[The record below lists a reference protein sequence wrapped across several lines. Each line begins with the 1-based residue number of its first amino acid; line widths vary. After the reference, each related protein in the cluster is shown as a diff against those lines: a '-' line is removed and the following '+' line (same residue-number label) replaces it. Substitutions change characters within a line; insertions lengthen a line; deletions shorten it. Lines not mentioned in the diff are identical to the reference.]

1 LFIFFIT
8 HILRLQFKR
17 KGIEILMSN
26 VKQGLSR
33 KLLARVLSVYFV
45 LTLIV
50 TAGQVFTEYLNAK
63 SHIEDELKTLKNT
76 FSTSLT
82 RAIWE
87 LNTPQAK
94 SIAVGLMELPIVE
107 GVQIRDEN
115 SNYIADLGR
124 TSKLVSEAITKGVV
138 RDHAGGTFGY
148 SFPLIFEF
156 SGRTSLVGDV
166 TLYSSSAIIFSRI
179 EVGILFL
186 IGNAIV
192 KTAFL
197 VFLFMSAFRS
207 MLTNPLNELTQQIT
221 DFNLDD
227 PESSKLDLSI
237 TEDNELKVLETSYNK
252 LIDEMIEFQSKLA
265 GTQSELKQANQ
276 RLDDQNISLEEEVAK
291 KTATLSRIMLDL
303 EQQKDELLIN
313 QRELRQENENRQFV
327 EDELRKRNTELAT
340 SMETIQMAK
349 DQLVESERMASLG
362 GLVAG
367 IAHDVNTPLGVSVT
381 ATSFL
386 KDRVQKLQSAY
397 DDKKLTGSTMTS
409 FLSEAQQTITLL
421 TNNLN
426 RASDLISSFKQVA
439 VDQTSEAE
447 REINVSEYLTE
458 VVQSLAPNFKKT
470 QHTIDIHCPD
480 DLSIKCAP
488 GVLAQILINMIMNSL
503 IHGFEDKPK
512 GAIRLDIFERD
523 GNLIIDYSDDGR
535 GLDEGTLALHF
546 DAFFTTRR
554 GKGGSGLGTHIMYNL
569 ITQTLGGS
577 IEAFS
582 QPNEGLQYKIR
593 IPV

>member
-1 LFIFFIT
+1 
-8 HILRLQFKR
+8 
-17 KGIEILMSN
+17 
-26 VKQGLSR
+26 
-33 KLLARVLSVYFV
+33 
-45 LTLIV
+45 
-50 TAGQVFTEYLNAK
+50 
-63 SHIEDELKTLKNT
+63 
-76 FSTSLT
+76 
-82 RAIWE
+82 
-87 LNTPQAK
+87 
-94 SIAVGLMELPIVE
+94 
-107 GVQIRDEN
+107 
-115 SNYIADLGR
+115 
-124 TSKLVSEAITKGVV
+124 
-138 RDHAGGTFGY
+138 
-148 SFPLIFEF
+148 
-156 SGRTSLVGDV
+156 
-166 TLYSSSAIIFSRI
+166 
-179 EVGILFL
+179 
-186 IGNAIV
+186 
-192 KTAFL
+192 
-197 VFLFMSAFRS
+197 MSAFRT

-237 TEDNELKVLETSYNK
+237 DEDNELKVLETSYNK
-252 LIDEMIEFQSKLA
+252 LIDEMIEFQSRLA
-265 GTQSELKQANQ
+265 GSQHELQKANL

-313 QRELRQENENRQFV
+313 QRELRQENENRQFI

-386 KDRVQKLQSAY
+386 HDRVKKLQSAY
-397 DDKKLTGSTMTS
+397 ESKKLTGNTMTS
-409 FLSEAQQTITLL
+409 FLSEAEQTITLL

-488 GVLAQILINMIMNSL
+488 GVLAQILTNMIMNSL
-503 IHGFEDKPK
+503 IHGFEDKTK
-512 GAIRLDIFERD
+512 GAIRLEISEQDN
-523 GNLIIDYSDDGR
+523 NLVINYSDDGR
-535 GLDEGTLALHF
+535 GLDEGTLKRHF

-569 ITQTLGGS
+569 VTQTLSGD

-582 QPNEGLQYKIR
+582 KPGEGLKYIIT

>member
-1 LFIFFIT
+1 
-8 HILRLQFKR
+8 
-17 KGIEILMSN
+17 MSK
-26 VKQGLSR
+26 VKQGLSK

-45 LTLIV
+45 LTFVV
-50 TAGQVFTEYLNAK
+50 TIGQIFTEYLNAK
-63 SHIEDELKTLKNT
+63 SHIEGELRTLKNT

-94 SIAVGLMELPIVE
+94 SIAGGLMELPIVE

-124 TSKLVSEAITKGVV
+124 TSQLVSESITKGVV
-138 RDHAGGTFGY
+138 RDHEGGTFGY

-166 TLYSSSAIIFSRI
+166 TLYSSSDIILGRI
-179 EVGILFL
+179 EVGIFFL

-197 VFLFMSAFRS
+197 VFLFMSAFRT

-227 PESSKLDLSI
+227 PESSKLDLNI
-237 TEDNELKVLETSYNK
+237 EDNNELKLLETSYNK
-252 LIDEMIEFQSKLA
+252 LIDEMIEFQSKLS
-265 GTQSELKQANQ
+265 GTQNELKEANR

-291 KTATLSRIMLDL
+291 KTATLSKIMLDL

-313 QRELRQENENRQFV
+313 QRELRQENENRQFI
-327 EDELRKRNTELAT
+327 EDELRKRNSELAA
-340 SMETIQMAK
+340 SMETIQLAK

-386 KDRVQKLQSAY
+386 QDRVQKLQTAY
-397 DDKKLTGSTMTS
+397 DEKTLTGSTMSS
-409 FLSEAQQTITLL
+409 FLSEAQQTINLL

-426 RASDLISSFKQVA
+426 RASELISSFKQVA

-447 REINVSEYLTE
+447 REINVSEYLSE

-470 QHTIDIHCPD
+470 QHTIDIQCPD
-480 DLSIKCAP
+480 DLTIKCAP
-488 GVLAQILINMIMNSL
+488 GVLAQILTNMIMNSL
-503 IHGFEDKPK
+503 IHGFDNKTK
-512 GAIRLDIFERD
+512 GAIKVVISQQDN
-523 GNLIIDYSDDGR
+523 NLIINYSDDGR
-535 GLDEGTLALHF
+535 GLDEGTLEKHF

-569 ITQTLGGS
+569 VTQTLGGE
-577 IEAFS
+577 IEVFS
-582 QPNEGLQYKIR
+582 QPEMGLQYKIT

>member
-1 LFIFFIT
+1 
-8 HILRLQFKR
+8 
-17 KGIEILMSN
+17 MPN
-26 VKQGLSR
+26 VKQGLSK

-87 LNTPQAK
+87 LNTIQAK

-124 TSKLVSEAITKGVV
+124 TTKLHNESITKGVV
-138 RDHAGGTFGY
+138 RDHIGGTFGY

-166 TLYSSSAIIFSRI
+166 TLYSSSTIIFSRI

-192 KTAFL
+192 KTDFL
-197 VFLFMSAFRS
+197 VFLFMSAFRT

-237 TEDNELKVLETSYNK
+237 TEENELKVLETSYNK
-252 LIDEMIEFQSKLA
+252 LIDEIIAFQSRLS
-265 GTQSELKQANQ
+265 GTQNELQQANQ

-303 EQQKDELLIN
+303 EQQKDELIIN
-313 QRELRQENENRQFV
+313 QRELRQENENRQFI

-386 KDRVQKLQSAY
+386 QDRVQKLQNAY

-439 VDQTSEAE
+439 VDQTSEAV

-470 QHTIDIHCPD
+470 LHTIDIHCPD
-480 DLSIKCAP
+480 DISIKCAP
-488 GVLAQILINMIMNSL
+488 GVLAQILTNMIMNSL

-512 GAIRLDIFERD
+512 GAITLDISD
-523 GNLIIDYSDDGR
+523 QNGNLIIDYKDDGR
-535 GLDEGTLALHF
+535 GLDEGTLARHF

-569 ITQTLGGS
+569 VTQTLGGS
-577 IEAFS
+577 IEVFS
-582 QPNEGLQYKIR
+582 EPDKGLQYKIT
-593 IPV
+593 IPF

>member
-1 LFIFFIT
+1 
-8 HILRLQFKR
+8 
-17 KGIEILMSN
+17 M
-26 VKQGLSR
+26 
-33 KLLARVLSVYFV
+33 
-45 LTLIV
+45 
-50 TAGQVFTEYLNAK
+50 TAGQIFTEYLNAK
-63 SHIEDELKTLKNT
+63 SHIEGELKTLKNT

-124 TSKLVSEAITKGVV
+124 TSKLVGESITKGVV

-179 EVGILFL
+179 EVGIFFL

-197 VFLFMSAFRS
+197 VFLFMSAFRT

-237 TEDNELKVLETSYNK
+237 DEDNELKVLETSYNK

-265 GTQSELKQANQ
+265 GTQNELQQANL

-313 QRELRQENENRQFV
+313 QRELRQENENRQFI

-386 KDRVQKLQSAY
+386 HDRVKKLQSAY
-397 DDKKLTGSTMTS
+397 DNKKLTGNTMTS
-409 FLSEAQQTITLL
+409 FLSEAEQTITLL

-447 REINVSEYLTE
+447 REINVSEYLNE

-480 DLSIKCAP
+480 DLLIKCAP
-488 GVLAQILINMIMNSL
+488 GVLAQILTNMIMNSL

-512 GAIRLDIFERD
+512 GAIMLQISEQDS
-523 GNLIIDYSDDGR
+523 NLVINYSDDGR
-535 GLDEGTLALHF
+535 GLDEGTLKRHF

-569 ITQTLGGS
+569 VTQTLGGD

-582 QPNEGLQYKIR
+582 KPGEGLRYI
-593 IPV
+593 ITTPV

>member
-1 LFIFFIT
+1 
-8 HILRLQFKR
+8 
-17 KGIEILMSN
+17 
-26 VKQGLSR
+26 
-33 KLLARVLSVYFV
+33 
-45 LTLIV
+45 
-50 TAGQVFTEYLNAK
+50 
-63 SHIEDELKTLKNT
+63 
-76 FSTSLT
+76 
-82 RAIWE
+82 
-87 LNTPQAK
+87 
-94 SIAVGLMELPIVE
+94 
-107 GVQIRDEN
+107 
-115 SNYIADLGR
+115 
-124 TSKLVSEAITKGVV
+124 
-138 RDHAGGTFGY
+138 
-148 SFPLIFEF
+148 
-156 SGRTSLVGDV
+156 
-166 TLYSSSAIIFSRI
+166 
-179 EVGILFL
+179 
-186 IGNAIV
+186 
-192 KTAFL
+192 
-197 VFLFMSAFRS
+197 
-207 MLTNPLNELTQQIT
+207 
-221 DFNLDD
+221 
-227 PESSKLDLSI
+227 
-237 TEDNELKVLETSYNK
+237 
-252 LIDEMIEFQSKLA
+252 MIEFKSRLA
-265 GTQSELKQANQ
+265 GSQHELQKANL

-313 QRELRQENENRQFV
+313 QRELRQENENRQFI

-386 KDRVQKLQSAY
+386 HDRVKKLQSAY
-397 DDKKLTGSTMTS
+397 ESKKLTGNTMTS
-409 FLSEAQQTITLL
+409 FLSEAEQTITLL

-488 GVLAQILINMIMNSL
+488 GVLAQILTNMIMNSL
-503 IHGFEDKPK
+503 IHGFEDKTK
-512 GAIRLDIFERD
+512 GAIRLEISEQDN
-523 GNLIIDYSDDGR
+523 NLVINYSDDGR
-535 GLDEGTLALHF
+535 GLDEGTLKRHF

-569 ITQTLGGS
+569 VTQTLGGD
-577 IEAFS
+577 IKAFS
-582 QPNEGLQYKIR
+582 KPSEGLRYIIT

>member
-1 LFIFFIT
+1 
-8 HILRLQFKR
+8 
-17 KGIEILMSN
+17 MSN
-26 VKQGLSR
+26 VKQKLSK
-33 KLLARVLSVYFV
+33 KLLARVLSVYFM

-50 TAGQVFTEYLNAK
+50 TVGQIFTEYLNAK

-124 TSKLVSEAITKGVV
+124 TSQLVPESITKGVV
-138 RDHAGGTFGY
+138 RDHSGGTFGY

-166 TLYSSSAIIFSRI
+166 TLYSSSQIIFGRI
-179 EVGILFL
+179 EVGIFFL

-197 VFLFMSAFRS
+197 VFLFMSAFRT

-227 PESSKLDLSI
+227 PESSKLDLGV
-237 TEDNELKVLETSYNK
+237 EDDNELKLLETSYNK
-252 LIDEMIEFQSKLA
+252 LIDEMIEFQSRLA
-265 GTQSELKQANQ
+265 GTQTELQEANL

-291 KTATLSRIMLDL
+291 KTATLSKIMLDL

-313 QRELRQENENRQFV
+313 QRELRQENENRQFI
-327 EDELRKRNTELAT
+327 EDELRKRNSELAA

-386 KDRVQKLQSAY
+386 QDRVSKLQAAY
-397 DDKKLTGSTMTS
+397 DDKKLTSNTMTS
-409 FLSEAQQTITLL
+409 FLSEAQQTINLL

-439 VDQTSEAE
+439 VDQTSEAV
-447 REINVSEYLTE
+447 REINVSDYLTE

-470 QHTIDIHCPD
+470 QHTIDIQCPK

-488 GVLAQILINMIMNSL
+488 GVLAQILTNMIMNSL
-503 IHGFEDKPK
+503 IHGFENKTK
-512 GAIRLDIFERD
+512 GAIKVVISKSDDEL
-523 GNLIIDYSDDGR
+523 LIDYSDDGK
-535 GLDEGTLALHF
+535 GLDKDTLERHF

-569 ITQTLGGS
+569 VTQTLGGA

-582 QPNEGLQYKIR
+582 EPEKGLEYKIT

>member
-1 LFIFFIT
+1 
-8 HILRLQFKR
+8 
-17 KGIEILMSN
+17 MSN
-26 VKQGLSR
+26 VKQGLSK

-124 TSKLVSEAITKGVV
+124 TSQLVNEAITKGVV

-197 VFLFMSAFRS
+197 VFLFMSAFRT
-207 MLTNPLNELTQQIT
+207 MLTNPLNELTQQIS

-237 TEDNELKVLETSYNK
+237 TDENELKVLETSYNR

-265 GTQSELKQANQ
+265 GTQNELQQANL

-313 QRELRQENENRQFV
+313 QRELRQENENRQFI

-397 DDKKLTGSTMTS
+397 DDKKLTGNTMSS

-439 VDQTSEAE
+439 VDQTSEAV

-480 DLSIKCAP
+480 ELTIQCAP
-488 GVLAQILINMIMNSL
+488 GVLAQILTNMIMNSL
-503 IHGFEDKPK
+503 IHGFEDKLK
-512 GAIRLDIFERD
+512 GSIRLEISEQN

-535 GLDEGTLALHF
+535 GLDEGTLARHF

-569 ITQTLGGS
+569 VTQTLGGS

-582 QPNEGLQYKIR
+582 KPDEGLQYKIT

>member
-1 LFIFFIT
+1 MANI
-8 HILRLQFKR
+8 
-17 KGIEILMSN
+17 
-26 VKQGLSR
+26 KQGLSKR
-33 KLLARVLSVYFV
+33 LLARVLSVYFV
-45 LTLIV
+45 LTLVV
-50 TAGQVFTEYLNAK
+50 TVFQVFTEYLNAK
-63 SHIEDELKTLKNT
+63 SHIEDELQTLKNT

-94 SIAVGLMELPIVE
+94 SIATGLMELPIVE

-115 SNYIADLGR
+115 GNYIADLGL
-124 TSKLVSEAITKGVV
+124 TNKQLNESITKGVV

-166 TLYSSSAIIFSRI
+166 TLYSSSTIIFGRI
-179 EVGILFL
+179 EVGIFFL
-186 IGNAIV
+186 IGNALI

-197 VFLFMSAFRS
+197 VFLFMNAFRN
-207 MLTNPLNELTQQIT
+207 MLTKPLTELTQQISE
-221 DFNLDD
+221 FNLDD
-227 PESSKLDLSI
+227 PESSKLDLSVD
-237 TEDNELKVLETSYNK
+237 EDNELTLLQNSYNN
-252 LIDEMIEFQSKLA
+252 LIDDLVSFQLKLA
-265 GTQSELKQANQ
+265 GAQGELQAANR

-291 KTATLSRIMLDL
+291 KTATLSKIMLDL

-327 EDELRKRNTELAT
+327 EDELRKRNSELAT
-340 SMETIQMAK
+340 SMDTLQLAK

-386 KDRVQKLQSAY
+386 QERVVNLQSAFEE
-397 DDKKLTGSTMTS
+397 KKLTSNTMSS
-409 FLSEAQQTITLL
+409 FLTDAQQTITLL

-439 VDQTSEAE
+439 VDQASEAE
-447 REINVSEYLTE
+447 REINVRQYLGE
-458 VVQSLAPNFKKT
+458 VVHSLAPNLKKT
-470 QHTIDIHCPD
+470 QHTIEIHCPD
-480 DLSIKCAP
+480 DLMILCAP
-488 GVLAQILINMIMNSL
+488 GVLAQIFTNMIMNSL
-503 IHGFEDKPK
+503 IHGFENKIK
-512 GAIRLDIFERD
+512 GTIKIDISRSK
-523 GNLIIDYSDDGR
+523 NKLIINYQDDGK
-535 GLDEGTLALHF
+535 GLPEDILERHF

-569 ITQTLGGS
+569 VTQTLKGD

-582 QPNEGLQYKIR
+582 KVHQGLRYKIS

>member
-1 LFIFFIT
+1 
-8 HILRLQFKR
+8 
-17 KGIEILMSN
+17 MPN
-26 VKQGLSR
+26 VKQGLSK

-87 LNTPQAK
+87 LNTIQAK

-124 TSKLVSEAITKGVV
+124 TTKLHNESITKGVV
-138 RDHAGGTFGY
+138 RDHIGGTFGY

-166 TLYSSSAIIFSRI
+166 TLYSSSTIIFSRI

-197 VFLFMSAFRS
+197 VFLFMSAFRT

-237 TEDNELKVLETSYNK
+237 TEENELKVLETSYNK
-252 LIDEMIEFQSKLA
+252 LIDEIIAFQSRLS
-265 GTQSELKQANQ
+265 GTQNELQQANQ

-303 EQQKDELLIN
+303 EQQKDELIIN
-313 QRELRQENENRQFV
+313 QRELRQENENRQFI

-386 KDRVQKLQSAY
+386 QDRVQKLQNAY

-439 VDQTSEAE
+439 VDQTSEAV

-470 QHTIDIHCPD
+470 QHIIDIHCPD
-480 DLSIKCAP
+480 DISIKCAP
-488 GVLAQILINMIMNSL
+488 GVLAQILTNMIMNSL

-512 GAIRLDIFERD
+512 GAITLDISD
-523 GNLIIDYSDDGR
+523 QNGNLIIDYKDDGR
-535 GLDEGTLALHF
+535 GLDEGTLARHF

-569 ITQTLGGS
+569 VTQTLGGS
-577 IEAFS
+577 IEVFS
-582 QPNEGLQYKIR
+582 EPDKGLQYKIT
-593 IPV
+593 IPF

>member
-1 LFIFFIT
+1 
-8 HILRLQFKR
+8 
-17 KGIEILMSN
+17 
-26 VKQGLSR
+26 
-33 KLLARVLSVYFV
+33 
-45 LTLIV
+45 V
-50 TAGQVFTEYLNAK
+50 TAGQIFTEYLNAK
-63 SHIEDELKTLKNT
+63 SDIEGELKTLKNT

-124 TSKLVSEAITKGVV
+124 TSKLVGESITKGVL

-179 EVGILFL
+179 EVGIFFL

-197 VFLFMSAFRS
+197 VFLFMSAFRT

-237 TEDNELKVLETSYNK
+237 DEDNELKVLETSYNK

-265 GTQSELKQANQ
+265 GTQHELQKANL

-303 EQQKDELLIN
+303 EQQKDELLVN
-313 QRELRQENENRQFV
+313 QRELRQENENRQFI

-386 KDRVQKLQSAY
+386 HDRVKKLQSAY
-397 DDKKLTGSTMTS
+397 ENKKLTGNTMTS
-409 FLSEAQQTITLL
+409 FLSEAEQTITLL

-488 GVLAQILINMIMNSL
+488 GVLAQILTNMIMNSL
-503 IHGFEDKPK
+503 IHGFEDKTK
-512 GAIRLDIFERD
+512 GAIRLEISEQDN
-523 GNLIIDYSDDGR
+523 NLVINYSDDGR
-535 GLDEGTLALHF
+535 GLDEGTLKRHF

-569 ITQTLGGS
+569 VTQTLGGD

-582 QPNEGLQYKIR
+582 KPGEGLKYIIT

>member
-1 LFIFFIT
+1 
-8 HILRLQFKR
+8 
-17 KGIEILMSN
+17 MSN
-26 VKQGLSR
+26 VTQGLSR

-50 TAGQVFTEYLNAK
+50 TAGQIFTEYLNAK
-63 SHIEDELKTLKNT
+63 SHIEGELKTLKNT
-76 FSTSLT
+76 FSTALT

-87 LNTPQAK
+87 LNTLQAK
-94 SIAVGLMELPIVE
+94 SIASGLMELPIVE
-107 GVQIRDEN
+107 GVQIRDED
-115 SNYIADLGR
+115 SQYIADLGR
-124 TSKLVSEAITKGVV
+124 TSRSFGESITRGEV

-179 EVGILFL
+179 EVGIFLL

-197 VFLFMSAFRS
+197 VFLFMSTFRT

-221 DFNLDD
+221 DFNLDH

-237 TEDNELKVLETSYNK
+237 DEDNELKVLETSYNK
-252 LIDEMIEFQSKLA
+252 LIDEMIEFQSKLT
-265 GTQSELKQANQ
+265 GTQNELQQANL

-291 KTATLSRIMLDL
+291 KTATLSRIMMDL

-313 QRELRQENENRQFV
+313 QRELRQENENRQFI

-386 KDRVQKLQSAY
+386 HDRVKKLQAAY
-397 DDKKLTGSTMTS
+397 DEKKLTGNTMTS
-409 FLSEAQQTITLL
+409 FLSEAEQTITLL

-470 QHTIDIHCPD
+470 QHSIDIHCPD

-488 GVLAQILINMIMNSL
+488 GVLAQILTNMIMNSL
-503 IHGFEDKPK
+503 THGFEDKPK
-512 GAIRLDIFERD
+512 GAIKLEILEQDN
-523 GNLIIDYSDDGR
+523 NLIINYSDDGI
-535 GLDEGTLALHF
+535 GLDEATLKRHF

-569 ITQTLGGS
+569 VTQTLGGG

-582 QPNEGLQYKIR
+582 QPGKGLQYKIT

>member
-1 LFIFFIT
+1 
-8 HILRLQFKR
+8 
-17 KGIEILMSN
+17 MSN
-26 VKQGLSR
+26 VKQGLSK
-33 KLLARVLSVYFV
+33 KLLSRVLSVYFV

-50 TAGQVFTEYLNAK
+50 TAGQVFTEFFNAK
-63 SHIEDELKTLKNT
+63 SHSEGELKTLKNT

-124 TSKLVSEAITKGVV
+124 TSKLVGESITKGVV

-166 TLYSSSAIIFSRI
+166 TLYSSSAIIFGRI
-179 EVGILFL
+179 EVGIFFL
-186 IGNAIV
+186 VGNAIV

-197 VFLFMSAFRS
+197 VFLFMSAFRT
-207 MLTNPLNELTQQIT
+207 MLTNPLNELTQQIS

-237 TEDNELKVLETSYNK
+237 NEDNELKVLETSYNK

-265 GTQSELKQANQ
+265 GTQSELQQANL

-313 QRELRQENENRQFV
+313 QRELRQENENRQFI
-327 EDELRKRNTELAT
+327 EDELRKRNSELAT

-386 KDRVQKLQSAY
+386 QDRVKKLQSAY

-470 QHTIDIHCPD
+470 QHTIDIQCPD

-488 GVLAQILINMIMNSL
+488 GVLAQILTNMIMNSL
-503 IHGFEDKPK
+503 IHGFEDKTK
-512 GAIRLDIFERD
+512 GAIKVEISEQDN
-523 GNLIIDYSDDGR
+523 NLIINYSDDGR
-535 GLDEGTLALHF
+535 GLDEGTLARHF

-569 ITQTLGGS
+569 VTQTLGGG

-582 QPNEGLQYKIR
+582 QPGNGLQYIIT